1 MNIVVPA
8 DLTLDTFDESFGKP
22 GEWFYRKQTYFIENI
37 AFDASAQP
45 NAVASGTPDLI
56 QLLMGI
62 YMYVASF
69 CWSLSSQPLFRT
81 NHCQWA
87 IRSHEVL
94 MFVYLKKMPNIAVT
108 DWQSEL

>member
-69 CWSLSSQPLFRT
+69 CWSLSSQPLF
-81 NHCQWA
+81 C
-87 IRSHEVL
+87 
-94 MFVYLKKMPNIAVT
+94 
-108 DWQSEL
+108 